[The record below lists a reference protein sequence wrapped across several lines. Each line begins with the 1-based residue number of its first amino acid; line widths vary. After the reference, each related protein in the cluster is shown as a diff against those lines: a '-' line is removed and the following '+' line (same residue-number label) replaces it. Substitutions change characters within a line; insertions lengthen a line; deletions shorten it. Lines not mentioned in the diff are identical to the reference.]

1 MGAFGLI
8 YVIVFLFIVVKAV
21 QLGKKNGFK
30 EYLNDPG
37 HQSPAYKAAVEPLQ
51 ARAEMMA
58 EAKKG
63 SAQNGSGNLSTLE
76 PVVSRPINSAT
87 TVKKEPMISSIETS
101 KAYKAVS
108 AHTNMM
114 SKEPAVN
121 RLMDDREHDW
131 LARQLRDERVA
142 KYKMSEMFELKREHA
157 ANCDAEMLKRFHAE
171 NCDADGIDTART

>member
-51 ARAEMMA
+51 TRAEMMA

-63 SAQNGSGNLSTLE
+63 SAQSNIL
-76 PVVSRPINSAT
+76 
-87 TVKKEPMISSIETS
+87 K
-101 KAYKAVS
+101 
-108 AHTNMM
+108 
-114 SKEPAVN
+114 KEPAVN

-142 KYKMSEMFELKREHA
+142 KYKMSEMFDLKREHA

-171 NCDADGIDTART
+171 NCDADGIDTARA